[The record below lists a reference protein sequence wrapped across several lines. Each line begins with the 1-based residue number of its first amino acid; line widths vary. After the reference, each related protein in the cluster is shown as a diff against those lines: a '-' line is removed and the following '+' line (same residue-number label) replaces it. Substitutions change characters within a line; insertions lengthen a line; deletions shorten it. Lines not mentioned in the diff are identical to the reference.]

1 MQNMGTS
8 ETLVLREKTMSDY
21 ELAHLRPDQIV
32 QRLRRKPVVFIPV
45 GPLEWHGPHM
55 PYGTDA
61 LNAAHLSDELCRRAG
76 GLLWPTLFWGAERE
90 RRPDQLRSLGF
101 PADQYV
107 VGMDFPANSIK
118 SCYCPEEVLAVLM
131 REVLRE
137 ARQLGARLAVIING
151 HGATNQ
157 IATLKRLAIEI
168 SNTTDLK
175 VCFRIAGPLA
185 AIQAGSGGHADSDET
200 SLMMHLGEAVDL
212 KRLPALPEPLAYA
225 NHAVVDG
232 GGFDGKSPDHL
243 VPERCDPRRQASAGR
258 GRELY
263 DITIAEIE
271 DELKPLLANLSA
283 KL

>member
-1 MQNMGTS
+1 
-8 ETLVLREKTMSDY
+8 MSDY

-32 QRLRRKPVVFIPV
+32 QALRQKPVVFIPI

-61 LNAAHLSDELCRRAG
+61 LNATEVADQLCSRTG

-90 RRPDQLRSLGF
+90 RRPEQLRSLGF

-151 HGATNQ
+151 HGAENQ
-157 IATLKRLAIEI
+157 IATLKRLAIEV
-168 SNTTDLK
+168 SSTTDLR
-175 VCFRIAGPLA
+175 VYFRIAGPMA
-185 AIQAGSGGHADSDET
+185 AIHAGSGGHADSDET

-212 KRLPALPEPLAYA
+212 GKLPPVSDPLAYA

-232 GGFDGKSPDHL
+232 GGFDGKNPDHI
-243 VPERCDPRRQASAGR
+243 VPERQDPRLQASAKR

-271 DELKPLLANLSA
+271 DEIKPLLA
-283 KL
+283 KLGE